1 MRTEIRPTAPARIVV
16 LVSGTGSNLEA
27 LLRACE
33 NGSYGA
39 HVVAVGADRRNIRG
53 LEIAQEAGIPT
64 FVHRLAE
71 YATRDEW
78 NTALRDDVAAH
89 TPDIV
94 VLAGFLKLLSPDFL
108 AAFPGRVI
116 NTHNALLP
124 SFPGVHGPADAL
136 EYGVK
141 ITGATLFVVD
151 PGVDT
156 GPILAQVACPVQDD
170 DSADSLLERIKGVE
184 REQLVETVG
193 QMARGGWW
201 IDGRHA
207 GVLT

>member
-1 MRTEIRPTAPARIVV
+1 MRPTAPARIVV

-39 HVVAVGADRRNIRG
+39 HVVAVGADRENIRG

-64 FVHRLAE
+64 FVRRLPD
-71 YATRDEW
+71 YATRDDW
-78 NTALRDDVAAH
+78 NIALRDDVAAY

-94 VLAGFLKLLSPDFL
+94 VLAGFLKLLSADFL

-136 EYGVK
+136 DYGVK

-156 GPILAQVACPVQDD
+156 GPILAQIACPVREDD
-170 DSADSLLERIKGVE
+170 DADSLLERIKGVE
-184 REQLVETVG
+184 RTQLVETVG
-193 QMARGGWW
+193 AMARRGWW
-201 IDGRHA
+201 IEGRHA
-207 GVLT
+207 DVLT